1 MVQNQVTVLGCNRP
15 NGAFRQ
21 ARPLAEGQ
29 TSADVKHD
37 FTIPPPRQQRQ
48 LAEGVEFP
56 ERYADFSPF
65 APSFGGGGRI
75 SREKMQVLVSSR
87 RHLAAGVLRSEV
99 PPDWVAILN
108 HAAIKPAAGLMMRR

>member
-1 MVQNQVTVLGCNRP
+1 MVQNQVTVLGCNHR

-29 TSADVKHD
+29 KSADVKHD
-37 FTIPPPRQQRQ
+37 FTIPPPRQPRQ

-65 APSFGGGGRI
+65 APSIGGGDGGGRI

-99 PPDWVAILN
+99 PPDWW
-108 HAAIKPAAGLMMRR
+108 RF